1 MKIKT
6 NIFEILVAVTFLTG
20 QVQYIRTI
28 YYCTEQLRAVNRPS
42 AEMHSSKPMLDNE
55 ICDECQGFI
64 PFYHEQTLSRTNC
77 IQVHTLSKS
86 SVSNFTIADKS
97 ISNLS
102 GIVGMQNEL
111 SSVIYRPPAVS
122 CTLTNHNSSPP
133 SDIPVVNSNLRI

>member
-1 MKIKT
+1 MTKT
-6 NIFEILVAVTFLTG
+6 SKYLNLFVLLALLVG
-20 QVQYIRTI
+20 QVQFVRTT

-42 AEMHSSKPMLDNE
+42 AEMHSSKPMSDNE

-97 ISNLS
+97 ISNPA
-102 GIVGMQNEL
+102 GTVWARNM
-111 SSVIYRPPAVS
+111 SSVSYRPPAIS
-122 CTLTNHNSSPP
+122 CTLTNRNSSPP
-133 SDIPVVNSNLRI
+133 SDIPIANSNLRI